1 MGKLKSFHPE
11 FSKCNA
17 TGKGLFILVFQLK
30 FAEPNMKSKHW
41 LEYGCHCFADIK
53 NDILTPGHGRT
64 IDKIGIDISRP
75 CIKV

>member
-1 MGKLKSFHPE
+1 M
-11 FSKCNA
+11 
-17 TGKGLFILVFQLK
+17 K

-64 IDKIGIDISRP
+64 IDKIGIDITHQIPVGSTDQ
-75 CIKV
+75 KVPKSENWFVLKPSYFN